1 MKRFLKPMLLLLTLA
16 GIIVACKKTSI
27 VGDGTIA
34 GAEYTFNRATKTFAP
49 TTKVTTDVNSNI
61 GIRFLY
67 CYLIRTN
74 APDSLIYVT
83 DNTQDNPTSYTLNI
97 PLTSFPAN
105 MSKVTGVKI
114 LGKQTDNTTVTGFIK
129 ITYFDP
135 SAPVLSNFPASITAN
150 LTGGNTAI
158 TGTVTSDYGIK
169 QVDVYDDY
177 KTSGSYELVAS
188 LTDANS
194 AKTYA
199 LNYAYKYRKAAQH
212 IRVVATDIYSQ
223 TTETVVN
230 MPVDISAF
238 KPIFLNFAATIT
250 PNLTGTTAVT
260 GNITSVTGLKTIDVY
275 DDYQGTYVLITSINA
290 GSSLN
295 YAFSYAYTFRR
306 RAANIRLV
314 ATDNDGLITEKI
326 IPLNITYQ
334 SRIYRDVLMTAQT
347 TATNTIFFMDN
358 GTTLGNCSL
367 NASEPTMSF
376 LYYGTSTGPSF
387 YSPTNTSSVASN
399 FKCSGASWV
408 IANASNLRA
417 TRFRVL
423 VQGASTGID
432 NIYTQYNAGNIDV
445 LDDAFFTTT
454 NGTAI
459 PAGSSARFD
468 PTVTATTSIYNL
480 TNAYLIWVRVP
491 TDNTNTTYKNGL
503 IRVKTNTS
511 TTGTSTVTFDIIV
524 QN

>member
-1 MKRFLKPMLLLLTLA
+1 MLLLLALIGVVA
-16 GIIVACKKTSI
+16 ACKKSAI
-27 VGDGTIA
+27 IGDGTIA
-34 GAEYTFNRATKTFAP
+34 GAEYTFNRATKTFTPAS
-49 TTKVTTDVNSNI
+49 KVTTDVNSNI

-67 CYLIRTN
+67 CYLVRSN

-83 DNTQDNPTSYTLNI
+83 DNTQNNPTTYTLDI
-97 PLTSFPAN
+97 PLSSFPAN

-114 LGKQTDNTTVTGFIK
+114 LGKQTDNTTVQGFIK

-135 SAPVLSNFPASITAN
+135 LAPVLSNFPASITAN

-169 QVDVYDDY
+169 RVDIYDDY
-177 KTSGSYELVAS
+177 KTAGTYELVAS

-194 AKTYA
+194 AKSYT

-212 IRVVATDIYSQ
+212 IKIVATDIYNQ
-223 TTETVVN
+223 TTELIVN

-238 KPIFLNFAATIT
+238 KPIFVNFAATIT
-250 PNLTGTTAVT
+250 PNQTGTTAIT
-260 GNITSVTGLKTIDVY
+260 GTITSVTGLKTVDVY
-275 DDYQGTYVLITSINA
+275 DDYQGTYVLITSINTS
-290 GSSLN
+290 SSLSYSFN
-295 YAFSYAYTFRR
+295 YAYTFRK
-306 RAANIRLV
+306 RAANIKLV
-314 ATDNDGLITEKI
+314 ATDNDGLTGEKI
-326 IPLNITYQ
+326 IPLNVTYQ
-334 SRIYRDVLMTAQT
+334 SRIYRDVLMTGQT

-376 LYYGTSTGPSF
+376 LYYGTSTGPAF
-387 YSPTNTSSVASN
+387 YSPTNTSGVASN
-399 FKCSGASWV
+399 FKCNGSSWV

-432 NIYTQYNAGNIDV
+432 NIYAQYNAGNIDV
-445 LDDAFFTTT
+445 LDDAFFVTA

-468 PTVTATTSIYNL
+468 STVTATTSIYNL

-511 TTGTSTVTFDIIV
+511 TTGTSIVTFDIIV